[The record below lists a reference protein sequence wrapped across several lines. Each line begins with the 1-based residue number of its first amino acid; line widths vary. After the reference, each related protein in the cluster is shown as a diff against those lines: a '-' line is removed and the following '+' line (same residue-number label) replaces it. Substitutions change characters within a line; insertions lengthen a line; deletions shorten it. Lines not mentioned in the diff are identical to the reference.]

1 MTARILGEM
10 SGTLLAMF
18 WTWRNLNEFSTMTV
32 KEVAKVLT
40 QGIGIAI
47 VASIVLTILF
57 NIFSA
62 LLSGNHNEGIED
74 ERVRLYELYSDQL
87 SSGLFGIAFI
97 ATLVSLGW
105 FNLPINTGLIAL
117 YYSMSTAFIASGILK
132 VFLHRKY

>member
-62 LLSGNHNEGIED
+62 VFSGDHNEGIED
-74 ERVRLYELYSDQL
+74 ERDRLYESYSDRL
-87 SSGLFGIAFI
+87 FGGLFVSAFV
-97 ATLVSLGW
+97 ATLVSQGW

>member
-1 MTARILGEM
+1 MTARIFGDM
-10 SGTLLAMF
+10 GGTLLAMF

-47 VASIVLTILF
+47 VAAIVLTILF
-57 NIFSA
+57 TILSA
-62 LLSGNHNEGIED
+62 VLSGNHNEGIED
-74 ERVRLYELYSDQL
+74 ERDRLYESYSVQF

-117 YYSMSTAFIASGILK
+117 VYSGFTAVIAGGILNL
-132 VFLHRKY
+132 FLYR

>member
-1 MTARILGEM
+1 M
-10 SGTLLAMF
+10 
-18 WTWRNLNEFSTMTV
+18 
-32 KEVAKVLT
+32 
-40 QGIGIAI
+40 
-47 VASIVLTILF
+47 LTILF

-117 YYSMSTAFIASGILK
+117 VYSGFTAVIAGGVLNL
-132 VFLHRKY
+132 FLYR

>member
-57 NIFSA
+57 TIFSA

-105 FNLPINTGLIAL
+105 FNLPVNT
-117 YYSMSTAFIASGILK
+117 
-132 VFLHRKY
+132 